1 VSLSSGIGTPHQR
14 GSLATPGRAK
24 RCQVSGRIF
33 LLAAEPWGDAI
44 GARLIQALREQG
56 PGDLELAGV
65 GGPRMARGGLSA
77 PFPMEP
83 LSSPSVAGVLP
94 PGPSMWRR
102 LRQSMQEVERCLP
115 DLVLTIDSPDFA
127 LRLQG
132 RLAGRPLVRVQ
143 YEAPPAWAWPEARA
157 ARVARNVDHLLALLP
172 FEPAF
177 FRRHGVPCSFVGH
190 PLVEDVNASADGARF
205 RKRYQLSA
213 DAPVLCLLPGSR
225 ASELRRHLPVLEQA
239 VALIWR
245 QVSQLRLVL
254 PTASALAPLVK
265 RLVARWQL
273 PVLVLEDRAERF
285 DAYAASWLAITAAGN
300 ISLEVAL
307 AGLPAISIY
316 RMGAVAGLL
325 ARRLTRAPHVN
336 MVNLILG
343 RPAVPELLQD
353 DCRADRI
360 AAAAVRLIGDEALRR
375 DQQAALAEAAGHLRG
390 DDDRPPS
397 RRAAARILELLAE
410 QRNTRRTA

>member
-1 VSLSSGIGTPHQR
+1 M
-14 GSLATPGRAK
+14 
-24 RCQVSGRIF
+24 SGRIF

-44 GARLIQALREQG
+44 GARLIQALREQS
-56 PGDLELAGV
+56 PGDLELTGA
-65 GGPRMARGGLSA
+65 GGPRMARCG
-77 PFPMEP
+77 
-83 LSSPSVAGVLP
+83 LSSPFAMDVLTSPSIAGVLA
-94 PGPSMWRR
+94 PGPRLWRR
-102 LRQSMQEVERCLP
+102 LRQTAQEVERHRP
-115 DLVLTIDSPDFA
+115 DLVLTIASPEFA
-127 LRLQG
+127 LRLLG

-143 YEAPPAWAWPEARA
+143 YEAPQAWAWREARA
-157 ARVARNVDHLLALLP
+157 ARLAHAIDHLLALLP

-190 PLVEDVNASADGARF
+190 PIVEDVNAAADGARF
-205 RKRYQLSA
+205 RKRYQLTA
-213 DAPVLCLLPGSR
+213 DAPVLCLLPGNR
-225 ASELRRHLPVLEQA
+225 ASELRQHLPALEHA

-254 PTASALAPLVK
+254 PTGSTLAPLVK

-285 DAYAASWLAITAAGN
+285 DAYAASWLAIAAAGN

-316 RMGAVAGLL
+316 RTGALAGLL
-325 ARRLTRAPHVN
+325 ARRLTRVPHVN

-343 RPAVPELLQD
+343 RPAVPELLQE

-360 AAAAVRLIGDEALRR
+360 AAAAVRLIGDEAARR
-375 DQQAALAEAAGHLRG
+375 DQQAALAEAAGRLRG
-390 DDDRPPS
+390 DDERPPS
-397 RRAAARILELLAE
+397 QRAAARVLELLAE

>member
-1 VSLSSGIGTPHQR
+1 MRAV
-14 GSLATPGRAK
+14 PGRVK
-24 RCQVSGRIF
+24 RGQVSGRIF

-44 GARLIQALREQG
+44 GARLIQALREQA
-56 PGDLELAGV
+56 PAHLELAGV
-65 GGPRMARGGLSA
+65 GGPRMARCGLSD
-77 PFPMEP
+77 PFPMQ
-83 LSSPSVAGVLP
+83 LSSAHLAGMLP
-94 PGPSMWRR
+94 PGSRLWRR
-102 LRQSMQEVERCLP
+102 LRQTAQEVERRRP
-115 DLVLTIDSPDFA
+115 DLVLTIGSPGFA

-132 RLAGRPLVRVQ
+132 RLTGRPLLRVQ
-143 YEAPPAWAWPEARA
+143 YEAPQVWAWREALA
-157 ARVARNVDHLLALLP
+157 ARLARNVDHLLALLP

-177 FRRHGVPCSFVGH
+177 FARYGVPCSFVGH
-190 PLVEDVNASADGARF
+190 PLVEDVKASVDGPRF
-205 RKRYQLSA
+205 RRRYQLPA

-225 ASELRRHLPVLEQA
+225 ASEIRQHLPVLEQA
-239 VALIWR
+239 VALVWR

-254 PTASALAPLVK
+254 PTVASLAPLVK

-285 DAYAASWLAITAAGN
+285 DAYAASWLGITASGN

-316 RMGAVAGLL
+316 RTGAWAGLL
-325 ARRLTRAPHVN
+325 ARRLTRVPHVN

-343 RPAVPELLQD
+343 RPAVPELLQE

-375 DQQAALAEAAGHLRG
+375 DQQSALAEAVGRLRG
-390 DDDRPPS
+390 NDERPPS
-397 RRAAARILELLAE
+397 QRAAARILELLAE
-410 QRNTRRTA
+410 GPNARRTA

>member
-1 VSLSSGIGTPHQR
+1 
-14 GSLATPGRAK
+14 
-24 RCQVSGRIF
+24 VSGRIF

-44 GARLIQALREQG
+44 GARLIKALRQQG
-56 PGDLELAGV
+56 PGELELAGI
-65 GGPRMARGGLSA
+65 GGPRMARCGLRS
-77 PFPMEP
+77 PFPMQGP
-83 LSSPSVAGVLP
+83 SSTGIADMLP
-94 PGPSMWRR
+94 PGPRLWRR
-102 LRQSMQEVERCLP
+102 LRQVTQEVEHCRP
-115 DLVLTIDSPDFA
+115 DLVLTIDSPAFA

-143 YEAPPAWAWPEARA
+143 YEAPQAWTWREASA
-157 ARVARNVDHLLALLP
+157 ARLARNVDHVLALLP

-177 FRRHGVPCSFVGH
+177 FRRHGVACSFVGH
-190 PLVEDVNASADGARF
+190 PLLEDVNAAADGVHF
-205 RKRYQLSA
+205 RRRYQLST

-225 ASELRRHLPVLEQA
+225 ASEIRRHLPVLEQA
-239 VALIWR
+239 VSLIWR
-245 QVSQLRLVL
+245 RVSQLRLVL
-254 PTASALAPLVK
+254 PTLASLAPLVK

-285 DAYAASWLAITAAGN
+285 DAYAASWLAITASGA

-316 RMGAVAGLL
+316 RTGALAGLL
-325 ARRLTRAPHVN
+325 AGRLTRVPHVN

-343 RPAVPELLQD
+343 RPAVPELLQE

-375 DQQAALAEAAGHLRG
+375 DQQAALAEAVGRLR
-390 DDDRPPS
+390 DDERPPS
-397 RRAAARILELLAE
+397 QRAAARILELLAE
-410 QRNTRRTA
+410 RPNARRTA